1 MIKQP
6 NMKMIG
12 LFVSIS
18 LVSLFLM
25 LAYFL
30 KSKFD
35 TNESTVVMYFDESVK
50 GLDVGAPVLFKG
62 VKIGE
67 ISEIRLT
74 ANLKTMQ
81 FLIPVYAKIYNG
93 RSLITDTRDERE
105 RLNKFIAD
113 GLRAQLAIN
122 SVITGQLLIELDM
135 FPKSKLTLHS
145 DAANGIYEIPTI
157 GSPFSEIS
165 KSLQVMPI
173 TQIAQD
179 VHNITQALNQE
190 LPPLLKKMNS
200 TLDTFDHILNENKK
214 NTAIMVTELGHAA
227 QNVGGAAQS
236 FDLVVGENAAS
247 IAAMLESLNAAAAS
261 MKNLTDYLQ
270 MYPNAIITGKE

>member
-6 NMKMIG
+6 NMKLIG
-12 LFVSIS
+12 LFVSIGLIS
-18 LVSLFLM
+18 MFLM
-25 LAYFL
+25 FAYFL
-30 KSKFD
+30 KSKFSD
-35 TNESTVVMYFDESVK
+35 DESTVVMYFDESVK

-67 ISEIRLT
+67 VSEIRLQ
-74 ANLKTMQ
+74 ANLHTMQ

-93 RSLITDTRDERE
+93 RSLITDTHDEQE
-105 RLNKFIAD
+105 RLDKFIRD

-135 FPKSKLTLHS
+135 FPNSKVVLHEQ
-145 DAANGIYEIPTI
+145 AKNELEIPTI

-173 TQIAQD
+173 TQIASD
-179 VHNITQALNQE
+179 VHNITQTLNKE
-190 LPPLLKKMNS
+190 LPPLLKRMNS
-200 TLDTFDHILNENKK
+200 TMDTFDHILKENKN
-214 NTAIMVTELGHAA
+214 NTAKMVSELGNAA

-236 FDLVVGENAAS
+236 FDLMVGENAAG
-247 IAAMLESLNAAAAS
+247 IAAMIESFSAAAAS
-261 MKNLTDYLQ
+261 LKNLTDYLQ
-270 MYPNAIITGKE
+270 MYPNAVITGKEY

>member
-6 NMKMIG
+6 NMKLIG
-12 LFVSIS
+12 LFVSIGLIS
-18 LVSLFLM
+18 MFLM
-25 LAYFL
+25 FAYFL
-30 KSKFD
+30 KSKFSD
-35 TNESTVVMYFDESVK
+35 DESTVVMYFDESVK

-67 ISEIRLT
+67 VSEIRLQ
-74 ANLKTMQ
+74 ANLHTMQ

-93 RSLITDTRDERE
+93 RSLITDTHDEQE
-105 RLNKFIAD
+105 RLDKFIRD

-135 FPKSKLTLHS
+135 FPNSKVVLHEQ
-145 DAANGIYEIPTI
+145 AKNELEIPTI

-173 TQIAQD
+173 TQIASD
-179 VHNITQALNQE
+179 VHNITQTLNKE
-190 LPPLLKKMNS
+190 LPPLLKRMNS
-200 TLDTFDHILNENKK
+200 TMDTFDHILKENKN
-214 NTAIMVTELGHAA
+214 NTAKMVSVLGNAA

-236 FDLVVGENAAS
+236 FDLMVGENAAG
-247 IAAMLESLNAAAAS
+247 IAAMIESFSAAAAS
-261 MKNLTDYLQ
+261 LKNLTDYLQ
-270 MYPNAIITGKE
+270 MYPNAVITGKEY